1 MVGYRPKADIQQIRR
16 YLDRMPK
23 KTHFIFLLILSVWTS
38 PLPAASFDCKKAHT
52 YVEKT
57 ICKDDQKF
65 NYGLSKLDRHMN
77 AAYHMLL
84 LRSDHPEM
92 IRVEQRRWLK
102 ERNTC
107 KSYDCIKKAYL
118 DRLRTMHKP
127 VRLPATIMPS
137 KGRTLESHLFP
148 SEAKKM
154 EVLINYVKGHS
165 IEVMASDRDGYC
177 ENLGKEL
184 RDGKLTAVEPD
195 IRAETEYDPR
205 LEKWHRCDNE
215 DVSDHPELF
224 DNGFYDGFSRLG
236 QPPYRYYRLELDG
249 NKADGLEDVLYHE
262 MGPTY
267 YNANAN
273 VGQTGYSWVNLKK
286 CQFQNSAPESQLY
299 MMRKQLKEYYR
310 FSLIANKDK
319 EYLALSFFTYSK
331 TDKKPEYLISMNKL
345 NRNGKGLS
353 ACLWKVK

>member
-1 MVGYRPKADIQQIRR
+1 V
-16 YLDRMPK
+16 
-23 KTHFIFLLILSVWTS
+23 
-38 PLPAASFDCKKAHT
+38 PAASFDCKKAHT

-65 NYGLSKLDRHMN
+65 NYGLSKLDRHMD
-77 AAYHMLL
+77 AAYHILL
-84 LRSDHPEM
+84 MRSDGPEA

-107 KSYDCIKKAYL
+107 KNYDCLKKAYL

-127 VRLPATIMPS
+127 VRLPATIVPS
-137 KGRTLESHLFP
+137 NGRTLESHLFP

-154 EVLINYVKGHS
+154 EVLINHVKGHS
-165 IEVMASDRDGYC
+165 IEVMGGDRDEYC
-177 ENLGKEL
+177 KNMATEL
-184 RDGKLTAVEPD
+184 RDEKFAAVEPD

-236 QPPYRYYRLELDG
+236 QPPYRYYRLEL
-249 NKADGLEDVLYHE
+249 NNYKADGLEDVLYHE
-262 MGPTY
+262 TGPTY
-267 YNANAN
+267 YNSKANI
-273 VGQTGYSWVNLKK
+273 GMTGYSWVNIRK

-299 MMRKQLKEYYR
+299 RMRNQPNNYYR
-310 FSLIANKDK
+310 FSLIAKKDRD
-319 EYLALSFFTYSK
+319 YFAFSFYSNSRTK
-331 TDKKPEYLISMNKL
+331 DVADYNIKMNKL
-345 NRNGKGLS
+345 NRDEKGPR